1 MIVEIGCMCAHESR
15 QWLMGWCGVHTCGVP
30 THGMKEWPLGPAC
43 LGTVWVGTV
52 EWVRPSR
59 ADGCF
64 SVNTWNKLGSSMKIF
79 VTYQFHPKLHF
90 NPTPLHPLACL

>member
-1 MIVEIGCMCAHESR
+1 MIVEIGCMCAHKSR
-15 QWLMGWCGVHTCGVP
+15 QWSMGWCVVHTHVVYQP
-30 THGMKEWPLGPAC
+30 MEWLLGPVC

-52 EWVRPSR
+52 EWVWPSR

-64 SVNTWNKLGSSMKIF
+64 SVNTWNELGGSMKIF

>member
-1 MIVEIGCMCAHESR
+1 MVDGMV
-15 QWLMGWCGVHTCGVP
+15 CGAHTCGVP

-52 EWVRPSR
+52 EWVWPSR

-64 SVNTWNKLGSSMKIF
+64 SVNTWNELGGSMKIF
-79 VTYQFHPKLHF
+79 VTY
-90 NPTPLHPLACL
+90 